1 MLTGA
6 LKTFFFQL
14 NNNFCPVPFHFCFPK
29 DESGSLE
36 RPEIVRALIKTIPEF
51 TGRDEGWLEGT
62 FAAIW
67 SIIDP
72 NQDGE
77 RAVTRM

>member
-1 MLTGA
+1 M
-6 LKTFFFQL
+6 Q
-14 NNNFCPVPFHFCFPK
+14 

-51 TGRDEGWLEGT
+51 TGRDESWLLGT

-72 NQDGE
+72 DGDGE
-77 RAVTRM
+77 TRYTDVVDFSGGGGVPML

>member
-1 MLTGA
+1 MVLFVSTV
-6 LKTFFFQL
+6 Q
-14 NNNFCPVPFHFCFPK
+14 

-36 RPEIVRALIKTIPEF
+36 RPEVVRALIKTIPEF
-51 TGRDEGWLEGT
+51 TGRDEAWLLGT

-72 NQDGE
+72 DADGE
-77 RAVTRM
+77 TKLVLVLVGQEVRSQGSCRR